1 MERTLGI
8 LPALLLILLLA
19 SPAAGVAVHT
29 FRPGPDTLVSCDVKA
44 IAEGQDGMVA
54 FATSSGIS
62 MFDGGW
68 TSLHATPWEYETGM
82 RDDYLRSL
90 SFDSVN
96 SLWIGYAAGIQ
107 TYDGAVFS
115 NIDEGMIFR
124 HMPVHAVLRSGDET
138 WIAIGNSG
146 LQRYSN
152 GNWTWFR
159 PFHAG
164 GLTTYTIDR
173 MALDHETGSIYALS
187 VHHGL
192 WKTRGGYE
200 DSSFEQVC
208 DIPDIDMITG
218 LTDYPFGGVI
228 LYNDTTIYR
237 YSPTSGLTV
246 MLVSDELG
254 SGDIRFGD
262 VQAAEDA
269 TLLIGTTNGMYEV
282 HDHAI
287 QQHISR
293 STTDLQNNKIT
304 RVFPDSSG
312 RYWFVTPYETGY
324 YIKEKKQLIP
334 IEITDPSF
342 SAEITATNPEPL
354 EVNIIYTEAK

>member
-8 LPALLLILLLA
+8 FSALLLVLLLA
-19 SPAAGVAVHT
+19 SPAAGVTVHT
-29 FRPGPDTLVSCDVKA
+29 FRPELDTIVSCDVRA

-68 TSLHATPWEYETGM
+68 TSFHCTPWKYETGM

-90 SFDSVN
+90 SFDAEN

-107 TYDGAVFS
+107 TYDGDYFF
-115 NIDEGMIFR
+115 NIDEGLIFR
-124 HMPVHAVLRSGDET
+124 HMPVHAILRRGDEI

-164 GLTTYTIDR
+164 GLNAYTIDH

-192 WKTRGGYE
+192 WKTMEGDGN
-200 DSSFEQVC
+200 DSFEQVC
-208 DIPDIDMITG
+208 DIPDIDAITG
-218 LTDYPFGGVI
+218 LTDYPFGGVM
-228 LYNDTTIYR
+228 LYNDTSIYH
-237 YSPTSGLTV
+237 YSPSSCLT
-246 MLVSDELG
+246 LVLVADELG
-254 SGDIRFGD
+254 SGDIRFSD
-262 VQAAEDA
+262 IRAAEDA
-269 TLLIGTTNGMYEV
+269 TLLIGTNTGMYEV
-282 HDHAI
+282 HDHEI

-293 STTDLQNNKIT
+293 STTDLQNNNII
-304 RVFPDSSG
+304 RVFPDSSL

-324 YIKEKKQLIP
+324 YIKENNQLIP
-334 IEITDPSF
+334 IEIIDPSF
-342 SAEITATNPEPL
+342 SPDIAAPNPKPL
-354 EVNIIYTEAK
+354 EVKIIYTEAR